1 VKYLPAQLA
10 TWLGGDVGA
19 EGRQNVAT
27 LVRYVAFVIAVI
39 LLFTVL
45 FHVLMLHVEGQD
57 HSWITG
63 FYWTLTVMTTLG
75 FGDITFHT
83 DVGRIFS
90 IVVLLSGVVLLLIVL
105 PFAFI
110 RLFYAPWMEARL
122 RQRAPRAAPNDVS
135 GHVVIC
141 AWDAI
146 APGLVAKLK
155 LHGIPY
161 FVIEPD
167 PAEATRLDA
176 DGISVVN
183 GEVDA
188 SETYVRLQVQRAL
201 LVVANR
207 EDTTNTNI
215 VLTVREVAPDVPIAA
230 IVESADALDVLALAG
245 ASHVL
250 PLKQRLGHM
259 LAHRINAGHARAYVL
274 GELHGLEVAEFSV
287 HATGFAGKRLR
298 DLSLREG
305 IGINFVAVWE
315 RGRLKPVTPDTVLS
329 DASVP
334 VVVGTPAQIR
344 ALDELL
350 LIYDTN
356 YNAALVIGGGQVGLA
371 AVTTIRARDFPVTLV
386 ERESDVCTPA
396 RALATRVVQG
406 DAADRAVLGEAGV
419 TEAPAVLLT
428 TNDDAM
434 NIYLAVYCRR
444 LNPHLR
450 IVSRITHERNIEA
463 IHRAGADFVL
473 SYAWLGVEQI
483 FAIVRGGTPM
493 LLGEHVELFVEPVPG
508 SLDGR
513 TLGESGVGD
522 ATGLN
527 VIAIERGGHI
537 DTRPSAKTRLEKG
550 SSLVVVGSGTQLEE
564 FRRRFGA
571 SRT

>member
-1 VKYLPAQLA
+1 MKFIPAQIA
-10 TWLGGDVGA
+10 TWLGGSED
-19 EGRQNVAT
+19 RRNVSS
-27 LVRYVAFVIAVI
+27 LVKYVAFVVAVI
-39 LLFTVL
+39 GVFTVL
-45 FHVLMLHVEGQD
+45 FHVLMLSVEGQE

-110 RLFYAPWMEARL
+110 RLFYAPWMEARI
-122 RQRAPRAAPNDVS
+122 RQRAPRAAPADVT

-146 APGLVAKLK
+146 APGLVARLR

-161 FVIEPD
+161 FVVEPD
-167 PAEATRLDA
+167 PVVASRMDA
-176 DGISVVN
+176 DGISVVT
-183 GEVDA
+183 GEIDA
-188 SETYVRLQVQRAL
+188 SDTYARLQVQRAR
-201 LVVANR
+201 LVLANR

-215 VLTVREVAPDVPIAA
+215 VLTVREVAPDVPIVA
-230 IVESADALDVLALAG
+230 IVENDDSLDVLALAG
-245 ASHVL
+245 ATHVL
-250 PLKQRLGHM
+250 PLKRRLGEM
-259 LAHRINAGHARAYVL
+259 LANRINVGHARAHVV
-274 GELHGLEVAEFSV
+274 GELHGLQVAEFSV
-287 HATGFAGKRLR
+287 HATGFGGKYLR

-305 IGINFVAVWE
+305 LGINFVGVWE
-315 RGRLKPVTPDTVLS
+315 RGRLQPVGSDTLLS

-334 VVVGTPAQIR
+334 VVVGTPEQIR

-350 LIYDTN
+350 VIYDTN
-356 YNAALVIGGGQVGLA
+356 YHAALVIGGGKVGRA
-371 AVTTIRARDFPVTLV
+371 AVATVRGRDFPVTLV
-386 ERESDVCTPA
+386 ERSSDVCGRA
-396 RALATRVVQG
+396 RALATRVVEG
-406 DAADRAVLGEAGV
+406 DAADREVLDEAGIA
-419 TEAPAVLLT
+419 EAPSVLLT

-444 LNPHLR
+444 LNRELR

-473 SYAWLGVEQI
+473 SYAWLGVEQV
-483 FAIVRGGTPM
+483 FALIRGSTPM
-493 LLGEHVELFVEPVPG
+493 LLGEHVELFVEPLPQA
-508 SLDGR
+508 LDGR
-513 TLGESGVGD
+513 TLAESNIGD

-527 VIAIERGGHI
+527 VIAIERNGRI
-537 DTRPSAKTRLEKG
+537 DTNPSAATRLERG
-550 SSLVVVGSGTQLEE
+550 ASLIVVGSGVQLER

-571 SRT
+571 PRA